1 MTSFLK
7 ECRLKAMTLYEYY
20 IIYPDGE
27 KQEIDGPVS
36 AGSFLDINGRILPH
50 QLPTNKM
57 IVYQVQGKRTIED
70 RGIIRT
76 LYFLEQLSAEE
87 LLDYV

>member
-1 MTSFLK
+1 
-7 ECRLKAMTLYEYY
+7 MTLYEYY
-20 IIYPDGE
+20 IIFPDGE
-27 KQEIDGPVS
+27 KQEIQGPVS
-36 AGSFLDINGRILPH
+36 VGCFLDINGRPLPNK
-50 QLPTNKM
+50 LPTNKM

-76 LYFLEQLSAEE
+76 VYILEQLSAAE